1 MQSKLSSKRMP
12 TSDSAMLPGMSRK
25 PSAKPR
31 ITIVGA
37 GNLANALALS
47 LHVAGYEIEQIVSRG
62 HPSSLRRARR
72 LAHEVGATAV
82 TISRAR
88 IQSEVVWFCVPDRA
102 IATAA
107 KSIAACA
114 DWTGKVALH
123 SSGALASDE
132 LTALRSQGAAIASVH
147 PLMTFVPGSRPS
159 LAGVPFAVEG
169 DSAAV
174 RAARR
179 IVKNLGGHAYSIQK
193 EDKAACHAWG
203 TFASPLLTAL
213 LVTSE
218 HVAAAAGIER
228 KTAKKMML
236 PIVRQTLANYAD
248 LEAEQ
253 AFSGPL
259 IRGDIETVKRH
270 LHTLRKLPVAQ
281 DVYLSLARAALA
293 HLPGKN
299 KRALE
304 QALKSARNI
313 SARNLSTR
321 ITSRG

>member
-1 MQSKLSSKRMP
+1 MP
-12 TSDSAMLPGMSRK
+12 TSDSAMLPGMSRQ
-25 PSAKPR
+25 PSSKPR
-31 ITIVGA
+31 ITFVGA
-37 GNLANALALS
+37 GNLSNALAPS
-47 LHVAGYEIEQIVSRG
+47 LRAAGYEIEQIVSQKK
-62 HPSSLRRARR
+62 PASLRRARR
-72 LAHEVGATAV
+72 LAHEVGASAV
-82 TISRAR
+82 TLSRAR

-107 KSIAACA
+107 KSVAACA
-114 DWTGKVALH
+114 DWTSKVALH

-132 LTALRSQGAAIASVH
+132 LTVLRSRGASIASVH

-159 LAGVPFAVEG
+159 LAGVPFAIEG
-169 DSAAV
+169 NSAAV

-179 IVKNLGGHAYSIQK
+179 IVKNLGGRAYSIRK
-193 EDKAACHAWG
+193 EDKAAYHAWG

-218 HVAAAAGIER
+218 RVAAAAGIER

-236 PIVRQTLANYAD
+236 PIVRQTLANYAA
-248 LEAEQ
+248 LEAAE
-253 AFSGPL
+253 AFSGPI

-299 KRALE
+299 KSALE
-304 QALKSARNI
+304 RVLKSARNI
-313 SARNLSTR
+313 SARNS
-321 ITSRG
+321 SRG

>member
-1 MQSKLSSKRMP
+1 
-12 TSDSAMLPGMSRK
+12 MLPGMSRK
-25 PSAKPR
+25 LSAKPR

-37 GNLANALALS
+37 GNLASALAPS
-47 LHVAGYEIEQIVSRG
+47 LREAGYQVEQIVSQKN
-62 HPSSLRRARR
+62 PASLRRARR
-72 LAHEVGATAV
+72 LAREVGAIAATL
-82 TISRAR
+82 SQAR
-88 IQSEVVWFCVPDRA
+88 IQSDVVWFCVPDRA
-102 IATAA
+102 IAAAA
-107 KSIAACA
+107 KSIAARA

-123 SSGALASDE
+123 SSGALSSDE
-132 LTALRSQGAAIASVH
+132 LTALRSRGASIASVH

-159 LAGVPFAVEG
+159 LAGVPFAIEG

-174 RAARR
+174 RVARR
-179 IVKNLGGHAYSIQK
+179 IAKNLGGNAYSIRT
-193 EDKAACHAWG
+193 EDKAAYHAWG

-236 PIVRQTLANYAD
+236 PIVRQTLANYAA
-248 LEAEQ
+248 LQAAE
-253 AFSGPL
+253 AFSGPI

-281 DVYLSLARAALA
+281 EVYLSLARAALA

-299 KRALE
+299 KSALE
-304 QALKSARNI
+304 PALKS
-313 SARNLSTR
+313 SARNR
-321 ITSRG
+321 RGS

>member
-1 MQSKLSSKRMP
+1 
-12 TSDSAMLPGMSRK
+12 MLPGMSRK

-31 ITIVGA
+31 VTFVGA

-47 LHVAGYEIEQIVSRG
+47 LCEAGYEIDQIVSRG
-62 HPSSLRRARR
+62 HPASLRRARR
-72 LAHEVGATAV
+72 LAREVGATAA

-102 IATAA
+102 IASAA
-107 KSIAACA
+107 KSMAAGA

-132 LTALRSQGAAIASVH
+132 LTALRSGGAAIASVH

-169 DSAAV
+169 DSTAV
-174 RAARR
+174 RVVRR
-179 IVKNLGGHAYSIQK
+179 IVKRFGGHAYSIQK
-193 EDKAACHAWG
+193 GEKAAYHTWG
-203 TFASPLLTAL
+203 TFVSPLLTAL

-218 HVAAAAGIER
+218 HVAAVAGIER

-236 PIVRQTLANYAD
+236 PIVRQTVANYAAF
-248 LEAEQ
+248 EAAQ
-253 AFSGPL
+253 AFSGPI

-270 LHTLRKLPVAQ
+270 LHTLRKLPVTR
-281 DVYLSLARAALA
+281 DVYLALARAALA

-299 KRALE
+299 KSALDR
-304 QALKSARNI
+304 ALKSARN
-313 SARNLSTR
+313 S
-321 ITSRG
+321 SRG

>member
-1 MQSKLSSKRMP
+1 
-12 TSDSAMLPGMSRK
+12 MLPGMSRK

-31 ITIVGA
+31 VTFVGA

-47 LHVAGYEIEQIVSRG
+47 LCEAGYEIEQIVSRED
-62 HPSSLRRARR
+62 PSSLRRAQR
-72 LAHEVGATAV
+72 LAHKVGATAI

-102 IATAA
+102 IASAA
-107 KSIAACA
+107 KSMAACA

-132 LTALRSQGAAIASVH
+132 LTALRSRGASIASVH
-147 PLMTFVPGSRPS
+147 PLMTFVRGSRPS

-174 RAARR
+174 RVARR
-179 IVKNLGGHAYSIQK
+179 IVKNLGGHAYSLRK
-193 EDKAACHAWG
+193 EDKAAYHAWG

-218 HVAAAAGIER
+218 HVAAVAGIER

-236 PIVRQTLANYAD
+236 PMIRQTLANYAA
-248 LEAEQ
+248 LEAAQ
-253 AFSGPL
+253 AFSGPI
-259 IRGDIETVKRH
+259 IRGDVETVKRH
-270 LHTLRKLPVAQ
+270 LRTLRSLPVAR

-299 KRALE
+299 KRTLE
-304 QALKSARNI
+304 RALKSARNLLT
-313 SARNLSTR
+313 RNLSTR
-321 ITSRG
+321 ISGRG

>member
-1 MQSKLSSKRMP
+1 
-12 TSDSAMLPGMSRK
+12 MLPGMSRK
-25 PSAKPR
+25 PSSMPR
-31 ITIVGA
+31 ITFVGA

-47 LHVAGYEIEQIVSRG
+47 LRAAGYEIDQIVSRG
-62 HPSSLRRARR
+62 QPASLRRARR
-72 LAHEVGATAV
+72 LAHEVGATAA

-102 IATAA
+102 IASAA
-107 KSIAACA
+107 KSMAACA

-132 LTALRSQGAAIASVH
+132 LTALRSRGASIASAH

-159 LAGVPFAVEG
+159 LAGVPFAIEG

-174 RAARR
+174 RMARR
-179 IVKNLGGHAYSIQK
+179 TVKNLGGHAYSIQK
-193 EDKAACHAWG
+193 GDKAAYHTWG
-203 TFASPLLTAL
+203 TFVSPLLTAL

-218 HVAAAAGIER
+218 HVAAVAGIER

-236 PIVRQTLANYAD
+236 PIVRQTVANYAAF
-248 LEAEQ
+248 EAAH
-253 AFSGPL
+253 AFSGPI

-299 KRALE
+299 KSALE
-304 QALKSARNI
+304 RALKSARNI
-313 SARNLSTR
+313 SARNS
-321 ITSRG
+321 SRG